1 MLLLL
6 VFLIRFIRRR
16 LIARTTLRG
25 GVPVV
30 LLIGIASLVPGN
42 DPAAAVTRV
51 EPELPRV
58 LLDTEYIA
66 SSGKTIAVNSGGDL
80 QAALKAARPGD
91 VISLQAGA
99 TFIGNFSLPPKSGS
113 GWIVI
118 RSSTSDGKLPA
129 PGTRVSPKFASLM
142 PKILTP
148 NADPALLTTP
158 GAHHYRFIGI
168 EIGIKPG
175 VPTNYGI
182 VRLGDSSKAQT
193 DLAIVPHDIII
204 DRCYIHGNAT
214 GDVSRGIALNSGRTA
229 IIDSYISD
237 CHGVGFDTQAI
248 CGWNG
253 PGPFKIVNNY
263 LEGAGENFM
272 LGGADPSISKL
283 TPTDIEFRHNHL
295 RKPLHWKKDDT
306 SFAKIRWSVK
316 NLFELKNA
324 RRVLIDSN
332 VFENNWVDAQNGFA
346 ILFTPRNDEGTAPWS
361 LVEDVTFTN
370 NVVRHS
376 AGGVN
381 IHGRDNIHPS
391 EQAKR
396 IKIKNNLFDDI
407 GGVQWGR
414 NGVFLQI
421 SDCPNVTVDHNTV
434 IHTGNVITA
443 HGAPSPDFVFS
454 NNIMRHN
461 EYGVIGDGVGVGNV
475 ALKTY
480 FPLVSFTNNIL
491 IGGQKANYPGGNKFP
506 VAWGEIGFTDRENS
520 DFRLTKT
527 SSYKG
532 TGSDGKDPGCDFDI
546 IEQMMIA
553 VIQQQAVK

>member
-6 VFLIRFIRRR
+6 LWLIRFIRRR
-16 LIARTTLRG
+16 LIARSTLRI
-25 GVPVV
+25 GVPMV
-30 LLIGIASLVPGN
+30 LLIGLASFIPGN
-42 DPAAAVTRV
+42 NRTSADTVV

-58 LLDTEYIA
+58 LMDTKYVP
-66 SSGKTIAVNSGGDL
+66 SLGKTIMVGAGGDF

-91 VISLQAGA
+91 VISLQAGS
-99 TFIGNFSLPPKSGS
+99 TYTGNFVLPVKSGA

-118 RSSTSDGKLPA
+118 RSSTPDDKLPP
-129 PGTRVSPKFASLM
+129 PGTRVSPKVAGLM

-148 NADPALLTTP
+148 NADPALLTSP

-168 EIGIKPG
+168 EIGIKSG

-193 DLAIVPHDIII
+193 ELNVVPHDIVI
-204 DRCYIHGNAT
+204 DRCYIHGNTT

-229 IIDSYISD
+229 IIDSYVSD

-480 FPLVSFTNNIL
+480 FPIAVFINNVLV
-491 IGGQKANYPGGNKFP
+491 GGQKNNYPGGNKFP
-506 VAWGEIGFTDRENS
+506 ASLGEIGFADRENGN
-520 DFRLTKT
+520 FRLSTA

-532 TGSDGKDPGCDFDI
+532 AGSDRKDPGCDFDI
-546 IEQMMIA
+546 LEQVMNT
-553 VIQQQAVK
+553 VIQE

>member
-1 MLLLL
+1 MLILL
-6 VFLIRFIRRR
+6 VWLIRIIRRR
-16 LIARTTLRG
+16 VISRSLLKIS
-25 GVPVV
+25 VPV
-30 LLIGIASLVPGN
+30 LLLAGLISVARSNVHLTVN
-42 DPAAAVTRV
+42 DVV
-51 EPELPRV
+51 DPELPRV
-58 LLDTEYIA
+58 FLDTGYIA
-66 SSGKTIAVNSGGDL
+66 PTGKNITVNSGDDF

-99 TFIGNFSLPPKSGS
+99 TFMGNFTLPAKSGQ

-118 RSSTSDGKLPA
+118 RSSASDAKLPP
-129 PGTRVSPKFASLM
+129 PGTRITPQFSSMM
-142 PKILTP
+142 PKIISP
-148 NADPALLTTP
+148 NADPALMTAP
-158 GAHHYRFIGI
+158 GAHNYRLIGI
-168 EIGIKPG
+168 EVG
-175 VPTNYGI
+175 VKSGVTINYGI

-193 DLAIVPHDIII
+193 EVSVVPQDLII
-204 DRCYIHGNAT
+204 DRCYIHGNPT

-229 IIDSYISD
+229 VIDSYISE

-272 LGGADPSISKL
+272 LGGADASIPGL
-283 TPTDIEFRHNHL
+283 TPSDIEFRRNHL
-295 RKPLHWKKDDT
+295 RKPLHWKKNDPNY
-306 SFAKIRWSVK
+306 AKIQWSIK

-381 IHGRDNIHPS
+381 IHGRDNLHLS

-407 GGVQWGR
+407 GGGQWGR

-421 SDCPNVTVDHNTV
+421 SDCPNVVVDHNTV
-434 IHTGNVITA
+434 IHSGNVITA
-443 HGAPSPDFVFS
+443 HGAPSPGFVFT
-454 NNIMRHN
+454 NNIMLHN
-461 EYGVIGDGVGVGNV
+461 EYGVIGDGVGIGNM

-480 FPLVSFTNNIL
+480 FPSVVFSNNVL
-491 IGGQKANYPGGNKFP
+491 IGGQRSNYPGGNHFP
-506 VAWGEIGFTDRENS
+506 STFGEVGIVDRHSGNFRLSKASPFKGAATNNEDIGCNS
-520 DFRLTKT
+520 DILEK
-527 SSYKG
+527 
-532 TGSDGKDPGCDFDI
+532 
-546 IEQMMIA
+546 
-553 VIQQQAVK
+553 VITAAISK